1 MAKGSTG
8 LTLRLPARRGSAA
21 PAAVPRVLRSTDRGD
36 VAGDRLLDAA
46 LHVESVVELAAPGRG
61 DAEVREPEI
70 DGARLLALEAADGTT
85 VFIRADRLAEELAEG
100 ARRRGWFGRLV
111 ADDRVQVVA
120 CGDRLVLS
128 PHHAIAGRIER
139 RGQGIFEVDHEAA
152 VVLRLVVDL
161 VDRDRA
167 LDHPA
172 RMPAP
177 EDQVAWIDGVATPRL
192 ALAIGEPGAVQAVLE
207 RIDQIGA

>member
-1 MAKGSTG
+1 MTRTQAAAGGATKTTIHGVAVAIG
-8 LTLRLPARRGSAA
+8 GAGVLLRGRSAA
-21 PAAVPRVLRSTDRGD
+21 GKS
-36 VAGDRLLDAA
+36 
-46 LHVESVVELAAPGRG
+46 
-61 DAEVREPEI
+61 
-70 DGARLLALEAADGTT
+70 
-85 VFIRADRLAEELAEG
+85 RLAEELAEG

-172 RMPAP
+172 RMPGP
-177 EDQVAWIDGVATPRL
+177 EDQVTWIEGVATPRL
-192 ALAIGEPGAVQAVLE
+192 ALAIGEPGAAQAIFE
-207 RIDQIGA
+207 RIEQIGA

>member
-1 MAKGSTG
+1 MTRTQAAAKGATRTTIHG
-8 LTLRLPARRGSAA
+8 VAVAIGGAGVLLRGRSAA
-21 PAAVPRVLRSTDRGD
+21 GKS
-36 VAGDRLLDAA
+36 
-46 LHVESVVELAAPGRG
+46 
-61 DAEVREPEI
+61 
-70 DGARLLALEAADGTT
+70 
-85 VFIRADRLAEELAEG
+85 RLAEELTEA
-100 ARRRGWFGRLV
+100 ARVRGWFGRLV
-111 ADDRVQVVA
+111 ADDRVQIVTR
-120 CGDRLVLS
+120 GDRLILS
-128 PHHAIAGRIER
+128 PHRDIAGRIER